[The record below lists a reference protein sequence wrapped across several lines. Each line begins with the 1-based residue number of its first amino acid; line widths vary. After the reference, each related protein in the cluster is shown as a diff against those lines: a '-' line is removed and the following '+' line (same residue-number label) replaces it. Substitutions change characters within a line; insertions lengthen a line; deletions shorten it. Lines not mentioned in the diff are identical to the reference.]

1 MQPTTL
7 CGKEL
12 YSPLRVQR
20 MWNQSTCLDD
30 GSVNFF
36 CQLVNTLGFVGFIVS
51 VVTVQHRQCS
61 MNVAID
67 SA

>member
-12 YSPLRVQR
+12 YSPLRVWR
-20 MWNQSTCLDD
+20 MWNQSTSLDD
-30 GSVNFF
+30 GSVNFS
-36 CQLVNTLGFVGFIVS
+36 CQLVNIFGFVGFIVT
-51 VVTVQHRQCS
+51 VVTIQHHQCS